1 MGSRFIASVLM
12 LCLASSAVLAK
23 PRLSIADAR
32 KIALA
37 RVPGKIV
44 HEKLKKKKK
53 EADQYMIKIVPRT
66 GAKPH
71 VVEKVTIDGDTG
83 KILKIK
89 QVAEKPAKA
98 DDDGA
103 D

>member
-1 MGSRFIASVLM
+1 MWSRFIAVLLM
-12 LCLASSAVLAK
+12 LCLASSTVLAK
-23 PRLSIADAR
+23 PRLSIVDAR

-53 EADQYMIKIVPRT
+53 EADQYMIKIVPLT
-66 GAKPH
+66 NAKPH
-71 VVEKVTIDGDTG
+71 FLEKLTIDGDTG

-89 QVAEKPAKA
+89 QVAAKPPK
-98 DDDGA
+98 DDD
-103 D
+103 DSSD